1 MTLKTKPVWSAPVEV
16 SLTELPTSKRTS
28 PERLAFYEDALRRL
42 ERTPAG
48 KALRY
53 EFGDYKTAN
62 GYRDFMTSQCKK
74 HLGRD
79 KVRVSVAKN
88 DDGTARLYVCRGPAW
103 GKDAMP

>member
-1 MTLKTKPVWSAPVEV
+1 MPKIWNNPTEV
-16 SLTELPTSKRTS
+16 SLTELPISKRTS

-53 EFGDYKTAN
+53 EFADYAKAN

-74 HLGRD
+74 HLGKD
-79 KVRVSVAKN
+79 KVKVSVGKN
-88 DDGTARLYVCRGPAW
+88 DDGTARLYVYRGPAW